1 MWRSDARRAAVLA
14 ALFTVAAA
22 CVGEPGEPGEQKIPE
37 VMTVAVATAIVPS
50 PEPSAPPGVDLAA
63 AARDGGADEAGG
75 GAEEVAGEQAREDSD
90 GWRLMFASRWDTPWG
105 EAWRTIPLPQPEPG
119 EDGPIGYR
127 TIEPPHPAWPDRPFL
142 LLEGSPASEPWM
154 LDAAAAVIDRYHEW
168 LAVLA
173 GALAWNDAI
182 PLGALLAP
190 GSEADAGWQAYFA
203 GGPDALETPPRN
215 SEVALLD
222 FAGSSVRLFAF
233 SDRPLTIVRA
243 LHPDIAP
250 SIVREPPSLPVYDF
264 QEWSLGPDGWRLS
277 AYVPADSAAAA
288 WGMTGE
294 RVAEGLGHGSAVPAY
309 RLYVDAGYSP
319 IGGGGS

>member
-1 MWRSDARRAAVLA
+1 MRKPDCVCRAALLA
-14 ALFTVAAA
+14 ALFTLAAAA
-22 CVGEPGEPGEQKIPE
+22 CAGEPEEQKIPE
-37 VMTVAVATAIVPS
+37 VMTVAAATAIAPS
-50 PEPSAPPGVDLAA
+50 PEPSAAP
-63 AARDGGADEAGG
+63 GADSAEASPDDAETAAAGG
-75 GAEEVAGEQAREDSD
+75 GENAVDEPAREDGD

-105 EAWRTIPLPQPEPG
+105 EAWRPVPLPQPEPD

-127 TIEPPHPAWPDRPFL
+127 TPEPPHPAWPDRPFL

-154 LDAAAAVIDRYHEW
+154 LDTAAAVIARYHEW
-168 LAVLA
+168 LAALA

-182 PLGALLAP
+182 PLGALLSP
-190 GSEADAGWQAYFA
+190 GSGADAGWKAYFA

-222 FAGSSVRLFAF
+222 FAGDTVRLFAF

-250 SIVREPPSLPVYDF
+250 SVVREPPALPVYDF
-264 QEWSLGPDGWRLS
+264 QEWSLGADGWRLS
-277 AYVPADSAAAA
+277 GYMPADSAATA

-309 RLYVDAGYSP
+309 RLYVDAGYPP

>member
-1 MWRSDARRAAVLA
+1 MRKPDRVRRAALLA
-14 ALFTVAAA
+14 AFFTLAGAAA
-22 CVGEPGEPGEQKIPE
+22 CAGEPEEQEIPE
-37 VMTVAVATAIVPS
+37 VMTVAAATAIAPS
-50 PEPSAPPGVDLAA
+50 PEPAA
-63 AARDGGADEAGG
+63 APGAEPAATDRGGAADKAGG
-75 GAEEVAGEQAREDSD
+75 GAEDTADGPARDDGD

-105 EAWRTIPLPQPEPG
+105 EAWRPVPLPQPEP
-119 EDGPIGYR
+119 DGDNPIGYR
-127 TIEPPHPAWPDRPFL
+127 TPEPPHPAWSDRPFL

-154 LDAAAAVIDRYHEW
+154 LDTAAAVIARYHEW
-168 LAVLA
+168 LAALA
-173 GALAWNDAI
+173 AALAWNDAV
-182 PLGALLAP
+182 PLGALLTP
-190 GSEADAGWQAYFA
+190 GSEADAGWTAYFA

-222 FAGSSVRLFAF
+222 FDGDSVRLFAF

-250 SIVREPPSLPVYDF
+250 SVVREPPPLPVYDF

-277 AYVPADSAAAA
+277 AYAPSDSAAAA

-294 RVAEGLGHGSAVPAY
+294 RVAEGLGHGNAVPAY
-309 RLYVDAGYSP
+309 RLYVDAGYPP

>member
-1 MWRSDARRAAVLA
+1 MQKPDRVRRAAMLA
-14 ALFTVAAA
+14 VFFALAAAA
-22 CVGEPGEPGEQKIPE
+22 CAGGPDEQDVPD

-50 PEPSAPPGVDLAA
+50 TEPPGADSAA
-63 AARDGGADEAGG
+63 AALDAAADTARGGEAAAGG
-75 GAEEVAGEQAREDSD
+75 PAREDGD

-105 EAWRTIPLPQPEPG
+105 DAWRPVPLPQPDPG
-119 EDGPIGYR
+119 EDGLIGYR
-127 TIEPPHPAWPDRPFL
+127 TPEPPHSAWPDRPFL

-154 LDAAAAVIDRYHEW
+154 LDAAAAVIARYHEW
-168 LAVLA
+168 LAALA
-173 GALAWNDAI
+173 DALAWNDAA
-182 PLGALLAP
+182 PLGALLDP
-190 GSEADAGWQAYFA
+190 GSEADAGWTAYFV

-222 FAGSSVRLFAF
+222 FAGDTVRLFAF

-250 SIVREPPSLPVYDF
+250 SVIREPPPLPVYDF
-264 QEWSLGPDGWRLS
+264 QEWSIGPDGWMLS
-277 AYVPADSAAAA
+277 GYVPADSAAAA

-294 RVAEGLGHGSAVPAY
+294 HVAEGLGHGSAVSAY
-309 RLYVDAGYSP
+309 RLYVDAGYPP